1 MKKIVAVA
9 CVAFAVGMLAGELR
23 HRYDIVLVKPAQ
35 AAVDGKD
42 YYQLMIDIDFRHA
55 VKSLISKKYIENII
69 EDCVSNGP
77 TNLLSC

>member
-35 AAVDGKD
+35 AEVGGMGYTQLRKDRDFKRAVEW
-42 YYQLMIDIDFRHA
+42 I
-55 VKSLISKKYIENII
+55 V
-69 EDCVSNGP
+69 EDCVSNGEG
-77 TNLLSC
+77 NSLSC

>member
-35 AAVDGKD
+35 AAVGGMP
-42 YYQLMIDIDFRHA
+42 YYELERDRDFSRA
-55 VKSLISKKYIENII
+55 VRAIVAGY
-69 EDCVSNGP
+69 CVSNGP
-77 TNLLSC
+77 NKSLSC